1 MTYPFPPWQGARRCT
16 GGATSGAGALLAW
29 CQANRPSG
37 ERSMGIYNCR
47 SVRGSSTTS
56 LHGEGRALDW
66 GVPVGAGGTGTTTGH
81 ELVDLLGS
89 NADTLGLQ
97 AIIYDRTIWSARS
110 PAGRPYAG
118 VSPHYDHL
126 HIELT
131 WEAADNLTLSTLVA
145 VLGGT
150 ANRPVNVDAAL
161 AYNRRQGF
169 TDSEVHL
176 IESVVGTARDGQWD
190 ADTVRAIA
198 EWQRR
203 HDIPVDG
210 KVWRNAN
217 GNTWPPIQS
226 AAREPVSRVDW

>member
-1 MTYPFPPWQGARRCT
+1 MNHPFAPWVGAKYCT
-16 GGATSGAGALLAW
+16 GDASSGAGALLAW
-29 CQANRPSG
+29 CQANRPPG

-47 SVRGSSTTS
+47 NVRGSSTTS

-66 GVPVGAGGTGTTTGH
+66 GLPLSAQRTGTPEGRQ
-81 ELVDLLGS
+81 LVDLLGS
-89 NADTLGLQ
+89 NADKLGLQ

-110 PAGRPYAG
+110 PAGRPYTG
-118 VSPHYDHL
+118 VNPHYDHL

-131 WEAADNLTLSTLVA
+131 WEAARNLTLATLVA

-150 ANRPVNVDAAL
+150 ADKPLRVDDAL
-161 AYNRRQGF
+161 AYNQRQGF
-169 TDSEVHL
+169 SADEVRL
-176 IESVVGTARDGQWD
+176 IESVVGTQPDGVWD

-198 EWQRR
+198 AWQRA

-217 GNTWPPIQS
+217 GNTWPPIQ
-226 AAREPVSRVDW
+226 AAAGQF